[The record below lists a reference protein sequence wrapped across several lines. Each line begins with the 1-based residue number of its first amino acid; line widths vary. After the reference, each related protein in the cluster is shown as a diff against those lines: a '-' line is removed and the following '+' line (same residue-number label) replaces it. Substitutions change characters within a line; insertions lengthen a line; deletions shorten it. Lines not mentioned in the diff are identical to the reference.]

1 MRRARARATACEH
14 RLPRPLIRQ
23 PTRWEQ
29 WSACESQSSTWARTR
44 SACSSPSRTAGTVLP
59 VHEEREQLGLGEEV
73 ERYGYISAPKCAEAV
88 EVARAQTRRARQLG
102 CERIEILVT
111 SPGRQS
117 ANSDEFADALAR
129 GTGVPVRILSSEEE
143 GMLAWDGALAALERP
158 ARERAV
164 CDIGGGSAQ
173 LVVGTLETGPAWVR
187 SVDLGSLR
195 LTHPAARRL
204 RSALARRRLRRRGR
218 RPPRRSR
225 GSFRRSR
232 RSAWRPAA
240 PRGRCGAS
248 SARSTRAAWPRR
260 SRSCR
265 SSSARR
271 SPSATTCR
279 RRARRRCSRGA
290 ILFAEAQRR
299 LGLPF
304 ELAGGGVR
312 EGSALALFRASAA
325 AYA

>member
-1 MRRARARATACEH
+1 METVRVAIVDVGANTL
-14 RLPRPLIRQ
+14 RLLVAVPDGRL
-23 PTRWEQ
+23 
-29 WSACESQSSTWARTR
+29 
-44 SACSSPSRTAGTVLP
+44 VLP
-59 VHEEREQLGLGEEV
+59 VHEEKEQLGLGEEV
-73 ERYGYISAPKCAEAV
+73 ERYGYISAGKCAEAV
-88 EVARAQTRRARQLG
+88 EVARAQTRRARRLG

-143 GMLAWDGALAALERP
+143 GMLAWDGAVSALEDPP
-158 ARERAV
+158 ASAAV
-164 CDIGGGSAQ
+164 CDVGGGSAQ

-195 LTHPAARRL
+195 LTTRLLAGPDPPSAEAVEAAR
-204 RSALARRRLRRRGR
+204 LAAADAFDAVVPPVAQIGLAAGGTARALRRVVDTLDADSLAEAVAELSKLKRAKIAKRYGV
-218 RPPRRSR
+218 
-225 GSFRRSR
+225 
-232 RSAWRPAA
+232 A
-240 PRGRCGAS
+240 PQ
-248 SARSTRAAWPRR
+248 RAA
-260 SRSCR
+260 
-265 SSSARR
+265 
-271 SPSATTCR
+271 TLLG
-279 RRARRRCSRGA
+279 GA

-299 LGLPF
+299 LGLPL

>member
-1 MRRARARATACEH
+1 METVRVAIVDVGANTL
-14 RLPRPLIRQ
+14 RLLVAVPDGRL
-23 PTRWEQ
+23 
-29 WSACESQSSTWARTR
+29 
-44 SACSSPSRTAGTVLP
+44 VLP
-59 VHEEREQLGLGEEV
+59 VHEEKEQLGLGEEV
-73 ERYGYISAPKCAEAV
+73 ERYGYISAGKCAEAV
-88 EVARAQTRRARQLG
+88 EVARAQTRRARRLG

-143 GMLAWDGALAALERP
+143 GMLAWDGAVSALEDPP
-158 ARERAV
+158 ASAAV
-164 CDIGGGSAQ
+164 CDVGGGSAQ

-195 LTHPAARRL
+195 LTTRLLAGPDPPSAEAVEAAR
-204 RSALARRRLRRRGR
+204 LAAAEAFDAVVPPVAQIGLAAGGTARALRRVVDTLDADRLAEAVAEL
-218 RPPRRSR
+218 SR
-225 GSFRRSR
+225 LKRAKIAKRYGV
-232 RSAWRPAA
+232 A
-240 PRGRCGAS
+240 PQ
-248 SARSTRAAWPRR
+248 RAA
-260 SRSCR
+260 
-265 SSSARR
+265 
-271 SPSATTCR
+271 TLLG
-279 RRARRRCSRGA
+279 GA

-299 LGLPF
+299 LGLPL

>member
-1 MRRARARATACEH
+1 METVRVAIVDVGANTL
-14 RLPRPLIRQ
+14 RLLVAVPDGRL
-23 PTRWEQ
+23 
-29 WSACESQSSTWARTR
+29 
-44 SACSSPSRTAGTVLP
+44 VLP
-59 VHEEREQLGLGEEV
+59 VHEEKEQLGLGEEV
-73 ERYGYISAPKCAEAV
+73 ERYGYISAGKCAEAV
-88 EVARAQTRRARQLG
+88 EVARAQTRRARRLG

-143 GMLAWDGALAALERP
+143 GMLAWDGAVSALEDPP
-158 ARERAV
+158 ASAAV
-164 CDIGGGSAQ
+164 CDVGGGSAQ

-195 LTHPAARRL
+195 LTTRLLAGPDPPSAEAVEAAR
-204 RSALARRRLRRRGR
+204 LAAAEAFDAVVPPVAQIGLAAGGTARALRRVVDTLDADGLAEAVAEL
-218 RPPRRSR
+218 SR
-225 GSFRRSR
+225 LKRAKIAKRYGV
-232 RSAWRPAA
+232 A
-240 PRGRCGAS
+240 PQ
-248 SARSTRAAWPRR
+248 RAA
-260 SRSCR
+260 
-265 SSSARR
+265 
-271 SPSATTCR
+271 TLLG
-279 RRARRRCSRGA
+279 GA

-299 LGLPF
+299 LGLPL